1 MRKRSAGASVFLVA
15 STLLLVLTGAA
26 DASRP
31 AQDAGKTSSKPT
43 QTKASGANVT
53 SAKAVGAKTT
63 GAKVSSVQAPATIRP
78 VISTARA
85 NTVPAMARGQQ
96 TQASQ
101 AYNNNLSY
109 GRGYTA
115 HYRGYS
121 RSGRAAT
128 GYVAGRGTGR
138 GGMSCVPYARSV
150 TGMNVSGNAWQWWHN
165 AAGLYSRGQM
175 PEAGSVLAFRS
186 NTRMPMGHVAVV
198 SRVESSRV
206 VMIDHANWPV
216 GGRRGAVSAGV
227 SVVDVSD
234 RNDWS
239 AVRVSLGQGS
249 DFGSVYPTHGFI
261 YNRPDTGM
269 IRAATQA
276 PAPQLA
282 LNAPPRDLRGRGD
295 RSQAM
300 YADRAYDEVAEAP
313 ASPTTSR
320 PAYII
325 PVQPYSVTIPSA
337 VFNGGN

>member
-1 MRKRSAGASVFLVA
+1 MRNRSVGAAGILVA
-15 STLLLVLTGAA
+15 SALLLVVPNGA
-26 DASRP
+26 DAARATQDTAKP
-31 AQDAGKTSSKPT
+31 AAKST
-43 QTKASGANVT
+43 Q
-53 SAKAVGAKTT
+53 AKAPTAKT
-63 GAKVSSVQAPATIRP
+63 QAVKTTAPVRPIIATA
-78 VISTARA
+78 SA
-85 NTVPAMARGQQ
+85 NTTPAMARVQQ
-96 TQASQ
+96 VPTSQ
-101 AYNNNLSY
+101 AYNHMSS

-115 HYRGYS
+115 HYRGYA

-138 GGMSCVPYARSV
+138 GGLSCVPYARSV

-165 AAGLYSRGQM
+165 AAGLYSRGQV

-198 SRVESSRV
+198 GRVESSRV

-216 GGRRGAVSAGV
+216 GGRRGAVSSDVA
-227 SVVDVSD
+227 VVDVSD

-239 AVRVSLGQGS
+239 AVRVSLGRGS

-269 IRAATQA
+269 IHVATQS
-276 PAPQLA
+276 PAPHLA

-295 RSQAM
+295 RGQAY

-313 ASPTTSR
+313 AVQPVSR
-320 PAYII
+320 PAYIAPI
-325 PVQPYSVTIPSA
+325 QAYPVTIPA
-337 VFNGGN
+337 GPIFNGGN